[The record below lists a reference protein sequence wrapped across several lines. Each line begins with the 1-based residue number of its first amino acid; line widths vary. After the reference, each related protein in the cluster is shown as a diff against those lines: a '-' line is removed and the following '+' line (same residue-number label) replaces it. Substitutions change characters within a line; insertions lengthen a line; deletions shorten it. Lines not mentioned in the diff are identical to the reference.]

1 MKVLLVN
8 PPIREWAKPNCFP
21 EGLGILA
28 SCLKKAGHDVE
39 ALDIN
44 AHRYTKEKIVEIIG
58 KSDYDLIGMGGLI
71 TVYGYMGWF
80 ADICKQLHPGKPVIL
95 GGNAVTPIPHLI
107 MKNTRADIACIG
119 EGEETLV
126 EVADAIENKRPF
138 KGIPGIWYRN
148 KDGTIINND
157 ARKAIADLDTIP
169 WADRDMFPT
178 EIYVNNSVGTINS
191 RKWIDGEWENT
202 EQKVKSF
209 IVRLSRGCPYR
220 CTFCYHDFMG
230 QRFRL
235 RSPEAVFKEIKY
247 LVERYSINYF
257 GLGDDM
263 ATADRKRFSRL
274 CRMITDS
281 KIGIKFFVAV
291 RANLVTED
299 FLILLKD
306 SGCEMVCMGIESASQ
321 KILDTMKKQVTVEEQ
336 RRAVQLV
343 KKHFGW
349 VDATFIIGYPGET
362 METVRE
368 TVDFCNDM
376 ELEPEAIFYAT
387 PYPGTWLY
395 EEALRRNLIKD
406 EHSFLLQL
414 HEQGERPVVN
424 FTDWSDEKLIEIKEE
439 TARKLNAWNKEFT
452 ADGKMTRKRVA

>member
-44 AHRYTKEKIVEIIG
+44 AHRYTKEKVVEIIG

-191 RKWIDGEWENT
+191 RKWIDGE
-202 EQKVKSF
+202 
-209 IVRLSRGCPYR
+209 
-220 CTFCYHDFMG
+220 
-230 QRFRL
+230 
-235 RSPEAVFKEIKY
+235 
-247 LVERYSINYF
+247 
-257 GLGDDM
+257 
-263 ATADRKRFSRL
+263 
-274 CRMITDS
+274 
-281 KIGIKFFVAV
+281 
-291 RANLVTED
+291 
-299 FLILLKD
+299 
-306 SGCEMVCMGIESASQ
+306 
-321 KILDTMKKQVTVEEQ
+321 
-336 RRAVQLV
+336 
-343 KKHFGW
+343 
-349 VDATFIIGYPGET
+349 
-362 METVRE
+362 
-368 TVDFCNDM
+368 
-376 ELEPEAIFYAT
+376 
-387 PYPGTWLY
+387 
-395 EEALRRNLIKD
+395 
-406 EHSFLLQL
+406 
-414 HEQGERPVVN
+414 
-424 FTDWSDEKLIEIKEE
+424 
-439 TARKLNAWNKEFT
+439 
-452 ADGKMTRKRVA
+452 